1 MQSGGRPAVDTPPL
15 PFTPADV
22 PRAPPIV
29 FRTLSDRLRHCH
41 AGSMEESPESG
52 RGKAA
57 AVAPRYRGVR
67 RRKWGTWVAEVRL
80 PSSRARLWLG
90 SYPTPEMAALAHDAA
105 VYSLRGPGA
114 ARNFLGHPPAC
125 RCSGEG
131 SFGSRTPPG
140 LLLAGEWLP
149 EFAEFN
155 AGGMRWSIEED
166 EDFWPLFCPRPFPK
180 PLRRARLT
188 RKPVVVG
195 LLGEL
200 VQALGLSLAQRR
212 DGFGTRHSGRTTRI
226 KRWGLSSQD
235 MLTQRASI
243 NLIFIHVDSFACR
256 RTC

>member
-29 FRTLSDRLRHCH
+29 FRTLSGRLRHCH

-57 AVAPRYRGVR
+57 AVAPRYKGVR

-166 EDFWPLFCPRPFPK
+166 EDFWVSGGGVHDDDIYGSSFSDLIVINDASTLNDFEIYTGEVDTEK
-180 PLRRARLT
+180 LYDAYEDSALR
-188 RKPVVVG
+188 
-195 LLGEL
+195 L
-200 VQALGLSLAQRR
+200 VLVLNGC
-212 DGFGTRHSGRTTRI
+212 
-226 KRWGLSSQD
+226 
-235 MLTQRASI
+235 SI
-243 NLIFIHVDSFACR
+243 E
-256 RTC
+256 

>member
-114 ARNFLGHPPAC
+114 ARNFPGHPPAC
-125 RCSGEG
+125 RCSGEE

-166 EDFWPLFCPRPFPK
+166 EDFWVSGGGGGGVHDDDIYGSSFSEYQKRDLFVG
-180 PLRRARLT
+180 
-188 RKPVVVG
+188 RK
-195 LLGEL
+195 
-200 VQALGLSLAQRR
+200 
-212 DGFGTRHSGRTTRI
+212 FTW
-226 KRWGLSSQD
+226 KSSQ
-235 MLTQRASI
+235 
-243 NLIFIHVDSFACR
+243 N
-256 RTC
+256 